1 MQSLH
6 HRGDCAAMEV
16 LAAYYMCYQ
25 DYVVGVVQAFG
36 IDDDD
41 LDNVKTGV
49 CMCVCARAC
58 VCACTVSMFMCVYSV

>member
-6 HRGDCAAMEV
+6 HRGDRAAMEV

-25 DYVVGVVQAFG
+25 DFVVSVVQAFG

-49 CMCVCARAC
+49 CVCARAC
-58 VCACTVSMFMCVYSV
+58 MRACVYS